1 MKRYQRPPWPAP
13 QAMRFGIGL
22 AIVMWLLIFAAAGAF
37 SQEADTKPT
46 ERRWCFFGALA
57 WIPPLEQGVCGVTSL
72 ELLWRGVC
80 HVKNGDWH
88 FEPGGNPSCT
98 WGMRKETKDG

>member
-1 MKRYQRPPWPAP
+1 MRHYRLVRPWPHRRAFYFAVP
-13 QAMRFGIGL
+13 L
-22 AIVMWLLIFAAAGAF
+22 AVIVWLLIFWAFGAF
-37 SQEADTKPT
+37 AQDTKPDD
-46 ERRWCFFGALA
+46 ERRWCYFGALA